1 MNICLKLI
9 INKFPRA
16 VKIIFSVSEN
26 RSQSVFRAVAK
37 YLIVSLGLI
46 NNALQI
52 NTEMTW
58 WEGVSSS
65 VEIMKPSE
73 QLKLGVIGKLDFLSD
88 DLNLAQ
94 LWSNVWIICI
104 PEGSNDPR

>member
-1 MNICLKLI
+1 
-9 INKFPRA
+9 
-16 VKIIFSVSEN
+16 
-26 RSQSVFRAVAK
+26 
-37 YLIVSLGLI
+37 
-46 NNALQI
+46 
-52 NTEMTW
+52 
-58 WEGVSSS
+58 
-65 VEIMKPSE
+65 MKPSE